1 MLGGGITVKVTPLL
15 FVPFTRTTTPPV
27 TALDGTGTAI
37 LVLLQLV
44 GMPVTP
50 LPPLANVTVL
60 VPCVVPKFCP
70 LIVRGVPTGP
80 DVDERV
86 VMHGPTVNVTAL
98 LSLLFTRTTTGPLAT
113 HGAGAWIRVSLQ
125 VVGVTV
131 VPLNVMVLLPRL
143 SLSSNIGGA

>member
-15 FVPFTRTTTPPV
+15 FVPFTRTTTAPV

-60 VPCVVPKFCP
+60 VPWLKVLP
-70 LIVRGVPTGP
+70 LLVQSPVSEIVL
-80 DVDERV
+80 
-86 VMHGPTVNVTAL
+86 AL
-98 LSLLFTRTTTGPLAT
+98 AFM
-113 HGAGAWIRVSLQ
+113 
-125 VVGVTV
+125 
-131 VPLNVMVLLPRL
+131 VPLVKVKLPVLLTVAVMFTVEP
-143 SLSSNIGGA
+143 